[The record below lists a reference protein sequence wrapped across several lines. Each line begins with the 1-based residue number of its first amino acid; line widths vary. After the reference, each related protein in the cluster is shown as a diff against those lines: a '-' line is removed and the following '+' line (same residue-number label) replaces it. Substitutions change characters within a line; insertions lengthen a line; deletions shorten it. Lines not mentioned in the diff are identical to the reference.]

1 MNESE
6 KRDIQEYGI
15 TLWKAC
21 AVFQQIKSDKYSED
35 EKLRAIWTVLDMPTH
50 NGITKDAILEAFRWL
65 FDYTI
70 EIDPESET
78 EK

>member
-6 KRDIQEYGI
+6 KRDMQEYRI
-15 TLWKAC
+15 TIGKAC
-21 AVFQQIKSDKYSED
+21 AVFRQIESDKYSED
-35 EKLRAIWTVLDMPTH
+35 EKLRAIWAVLDMPTH
-50 NGITKDAILEAFRWL
+50 NGITKAMILEAFRWL
-65 FDYTI
+65 FDYAI